1 MVVATQISRIALWIV
16 VVMLLQSPTM
26 AAAGTLGAGPVPE
39 TTFHELDGSP
49 VELSAFR
56 GRVVLINFWGTWC
69 VPCIREIPELVRL
82 SDQLHT
88 KGLEV
93 VGIAVA
99 SGSPD
104 DIRAFMREHHMDYR
118 VLIGEMSHIKRQFR
132 VMGFPMSIVVD
143 RHGIIQKCFIGPQ
156 TEEIL
161 THAIAPLLE

>member
-1 MVVATQISRIALWIV
+1 MVGITQVSWIALG
-16 VVMLLQSPTM
+16 VVMVMLQLPIM
-26 AAAGTLGAGPVPE
+26 ATAGTLGAGPVPE

-49 VELSAFR
+49 VELSAFK
-56 GRVVLINFWGTWC
+56 GRVLLINFWGTWC

-82 SDQLHT
+82 SDQFHT

-99 SGSPD
+99 SGSSE
-104 DIRAFMREHHMDYR
+104 DIRAFMQEHHMNYR
-118 VLIGEMSHIKRQFR
+118 ILVGEMNRIKRQFR
-132 VMGFPMSIVVD
+132 VMGFPTSIVVD

-156 TEEIL
+156 TEEVL